1 MKSKFFVAVL
11 VIFFTGVSSASGIT
25 TAMPVTMFHY
35 FKGHIGL
42 LIKQP
47 SIINPDACPRNDFY
61 ILPMDHR
68 NYNEMVAM
76 ILVSHVKGL
85 PLSFGVEGCTEGFPT
100 VAHLYS
106 SK

>member
-1 MKSKFFVAVL
+1 
-11 VIFFTGVSSASGIT
+11 
-25 TAMPVTMFHY
+25 MPVTMFHY
-35 FKGHIGL
+35 FKGHTGL
-42 LIKQP
+42 LIRQP
-47 SIINPDACPRNDFY
+47 SIINPDTCPRNDFY

-76 ILVSHVKGL
+76 IMVSHLKGQ

-100 VAHLYS
+100 IAHLYS